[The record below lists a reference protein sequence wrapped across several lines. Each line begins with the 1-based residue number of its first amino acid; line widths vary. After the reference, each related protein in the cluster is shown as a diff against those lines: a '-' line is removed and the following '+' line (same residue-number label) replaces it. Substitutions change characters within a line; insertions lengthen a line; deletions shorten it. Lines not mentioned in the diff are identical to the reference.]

1 MLQTG
6 PQTTL
11 LPELDPAQLEEKFAK
26 IKPRMTDNE
35 ALVEANRCLFCHDAP
50 CTIACPSDIDIPMF
64 IRQISTGNTSG
75 AAKTILTQNILGNSC
90 AYVCP
95 TQVLCEGSCVYHGL
109 NEKPIDIGRLQGY
122 ATDYAIDEGI
132 RYFEKGQPTGKKI
145 AVVGGGPAGLACAHE
160 LTRLGHEAVVYEAS
174 EKPGGLNAYG
184 VAPYKFNNRDAER
197 EVAYVTGIGF
207 EVRTGHRIL
216 TDSSSPNGSRTQI
229 PLKQLEHDYDAIF
242 LGVGL
247 GQSHRPGIPGEDLPG
262 VHGAAEFI
270 YHLRE
275 KDQRV
280 QVGRKV
286 VVIGAGNTAIDAAVE
301 SASLGADVTVVYR
314 RTPDDQ
320 SAYDFEVEHAKH
332 AEVKFMYLTS
342 PLEILGTAHV
352 TGLRCVKNEV
362 MDLGEGGKSGIRPI
376 ADSEFVIDCDMVIFA
391 TGQEKMVDFYGSIPG
406 VTLDRGR
413 VVVNEKFQ
421 TANPKYF
428 AGGDCV
434 NGGKEV
440 VNAVAHGRDA
450 ARGIHE
456 ALSGQAV
463 EPLAFGVVRNYRK
476 GEAYHV

>member
-11 LPELDPAQLEEKFAK
+11 LPELDPAELEEQFSK
-26 IKPRMTDNE
+26 IKPRMSDNE
-35 ALVEANRCLFCHDAP
+35 AHIEANRCLFCHDAP

-64 IRQISTGNTSG
+64 IRQISTGNVKG

-95 TQVLCEGSCVYHGL
+95 TQVLCEGACVYHGL

-122 ATDYAIDEGI
+122 ATDWAIDHNQ
-132 RYFEKGQPTGKKI
+132 RFFEKGRANGKRVAI
-145 AVVGGGPAGLACAHE
+145 IGGGPAGLACAHE
-160 LTRLGHEAVVYEAS
+160 LTRLGYEAVVYEAS
-174 EKPGGLNAYG
+174 ERAGGLNAYG

-197 EVAYVTGIGF
+197 EVNYVTGIGF
-207 EVRTGHRIL
+207 EVKTGHRVL
-216 TDSSSPNGSRTQI
+216 AEGMSPNGSATHI
-229 PLKQLEHDYDAIF
+229 GLKDLEAHYDAIF

-247 GQSHRPGIPGEDLPG
+247 GKSNRPGIPGENLAG

-280 QVGRKV
+280 QIGRKV

-301 SASLGADVTVVYR
+301 CASLGAAVTVVYR

-332 AEVKFMYLTS
+332 AEVQFMYLTS
-342 PLEILGTAHV
+342 PLEILGEGHV
-352 TGLRCVKNEV
+352 TGLRCVRNRVEN
-362 MDLGEGGKSGIRPI
+362 MGTGGKSNIVPVAG
-376 ADSEFVIDCDMVIFA
+376 SEFVLACDMVIFA
-391 TGQEKMVDFYGSIPG
+391 TGQEKMVDFYGAIPG
-406 VTLDRGR
+406 ITLDRGR
-413 VVVNEKFQ
+413 VVVDEKFQ

-450 ARGIHE
+450 ARGIHQALTGQQVE
-456 ALSGQAV
+456 APEYGTIK
-463 EPLAFGVVRNYRK
+463 NYRK
-476 GEAYHV
+476 GEAYHG